1 MQDEQRRQMSDW
13 RARMEQ
19 RRVALAAERSS
30 LFQSQKAERAK
41 MEDDKAE
48 KRRRAAEEAAATTT
62 TTTEKKDEL

>member
-1 MQDEQRRQMSDW
+1 MSDW

-19 RRVALAAERSS
+19 RRIALAAERSS

-48 KRRRAAEEAAATTT
+48 KRRRAAEDAAKET
-62 TTTEKKDEL
+62 KDEL